1 MANKL
6 SNIIKETQISNSK
19 CYSEL
24 SPIMKKAVNEFYKEM
39 EKSKNNILE
48 NFEGAVEK
56 IAKYN
61 KINKEELY
69 DYFAREVKE
78 QIGAN

>member
-1 MANKL
+1 MVNKL
-6 SNIIKETQISNSK
+6 SNIIKETQVSDSK
-19 CYSEL
+19 SYNDL
-24 SPIMKKAVNEFYKEM
+24 SPTMKKAVNEFYKEM
-39 EKSKNNILE
+39 EKSKNNILKS
-48 NFEGAVEK
+48 FEGTIEK

>member
-1 MANKL
+1 
-6 SNIIKETQISNSK
+6 
-19 CYSEL
+19 
-24 SPIMKKAVNEFYKEM
+24 MKKAVNEFYKEM